1 MANGSDQ
8 DRTRL
13 VKRFS
18 FTGRFFPLLADLKGL
33 TKKHFGE
40 DLLAGTITAILLVPQ
55 ALAYALLA
63 GLPPEVGLY
72 ASVIPP
78 IVYAFT
84 GTSRTLAVGPV
95 AVAAVM
101 VAAALAPYAG
111 NDPDKYLTGALILAA
126 LSGLIML
133 LMGILR
139 LGWLTNF
146 ISHPVLSG
154 FTTGA
159 AIFIIGTQLAG
170 LTGVPVPSGAHFI
183 ELPGIL
189 GQGIDSLNAV
199 TLLFGVVATIL
210 LVLARQPLITFLTA
224 RGMKRDNAVVLGRTA
239 PLVIVIAAIFI
250 SSTLSTN
257 TSFGVATV
265 GTVPR
270 GLPFPSLS
278 FLGASGWLELLPSA
292 LMIAVIGYVESISVA
307 RVLAFRRREKID
319 PNQEFRA
326 LGVTNIAASCAGAM
340 PVAGGFSR
348 SMVNFDAGARSQ
360 LAAIITASLVG
371 FAAFSFTGLLEDL
384 PKSVLSAI
392 IIVAVWQLIDFEAL
406 RNTWRYDR
414 SDGLAQAT
422 TLFGVLV
429 FGIEMALML
438 GVSLALLL
446 FLYRTSRPH
455 IAVVGRVPGTQHYRN
470 IHRHQVQ
477 TWPTLLLIRIDENIY
492 FANIPQVEAELHN
505 QILERE
511 ELTDLVLI
519 CSGVAY
525 IDTSGLEML
534 ENMAEE
540 LAGSGIQL
548 HLAEVKG
555 PVMDRLQDSALCQ
568 RLGPEHIYLSTEDAV
583 VRLTGG
589 RENNRG

>member
-1 MANGSDQ
+1 MANIPDQ
-8 DRTRL
+8 ESVNPASLASPINRY
-13 VKRFS
+13 
-18 FTGRFFPLLADLKGL
+18 FPLLADLKGL
-33 TKKHFGE
+33 DKKHFGQ

-78 IVYAFT
+78 IVYALT

-111 NDPDKYLTGALILAA
+111 DDPAKYLTGALILSA

-133 LMGILR
+133 IMGMLR

-154 FTTGA
+154 FITGA
-159 AIFIIGTQLAG
+159 AIFIIGTQLAA
-170 LTGVPVPSGAHFI
+170 LTGIAVPRGGNFADLLQTLVSEFA
-183 ELPGIL
+183 
-189 GQGIDSLNAV
+189 SLNFA
-199 TLLFGVVATIL
+199 TLGFGVGAMVL
-210 LVLARQPLITFLTA
+210 LVLAREPLVNFLVS
-224 RGMKRDNAVVLGRTA
+224 RGMKQESAVVLGRTA
-239 PLVIVIAAIFI
+239 PLVIVILAIAVSTALAA
-250 SSTLSTN
+250 N
-257 TSFGVATV
+257 TTFGIATV

-270 GLPFPSLS
+270 GLPAPGIA
-278 FLGASGWLELLPSA
+278 FLQAPGWIELLPSA

-307 RVLAFRRREKID
+307 KALAFRRREKID
-319 PNQEFRA
+319 PDQEFRA
-326 LGVTNIAASCAGAM
+326 LGVANIAASCAGAM

-348 SMVNFDAGARSQ
+348 SMVNFDAGARTQ
-360 LAAIITASLVG
+360 LAAVVTAILVG
-371 FAAFSFTGLLEDL
+371 LAAFFFTGLLANL

-392 IIVAVWQLIDFEAL
+392 IIVAVWQLIDFQSL
-406 RNTWRYDR
+406 RTTWRYDR
-414 SDGLAQAT
+414 GDGIAQAA
-422 TLFGVLV
+422 TLFGVLA
-429 FGIEMALML
+429 FGIEHALML
-438 GVSLALLL
+438 GASLALLL

-470 IHRHQVQ
+470 VHRHKVQ
-477 TWPTLLLIRIDENIY
+477 TWPTLLLVRIDENIY
-492 FANIPQVEAELHN
+492 FANIPQVETELHN
-505 QILERE
+505 QILEHDK
-511 ELTDLVLI
+511 LTDLVLI

-555 PVMDRLQDSALCQ
+555 PVMDRLQGTGLCQ

-583 VRLTGG
+583 IRLAEYT
-589 RENNRG
+589 EN